1 MSQRG
6 FVSLL
11 ILAVSLSA
19 LSLVFFARQTRPP
32 VGFSHTPI
40 SLSALGGWQDDD
52 LDGVLDA
59 FATSCEAILRAPPE
73 RPLARNGTAGTGA
86 DWRGPCEAASRVP
99 GDAAARRR
107 FFEDWFTAFAVRG
120 RRSAEGLFTGY
131 YVPVVLG
138 RLTPGD
144 GFEVPLYARPDD
156 LVSVDLG
163 LFRPSLAG
171 ERVAGRVEGGALKP
185 YPDRGAI
192 TGGAL
197 DGRGA
202 ALVWLAD
209 PVDAFFLQIQGS
221 GLIELP
227 GGRLL
232 RVGYAAQNGHP
243 YTSIG
248 RLLVERG
255 HMPLADV
262 SMQSIRAWL
271 AANPGARDEILNAN
285 ASYVFFRHQ
294 ETSQNKGGAIGSQGV
309 PLTAGRSLAVDRRHV
324 PLGVPVWLESW
335 PAEAESDEPTLRRL
349 LIAQDTGGAIRGAVR
364 GDVFWGAGDEAGAR
378 AGTMRH
384 RGRYFVLLP
393 KPLAA
398 RLEALRP

>member
-11 ILAVSLSA
+11 ILAVCLSA
-19 LSLVFFARQTRPP
+19 LSLLFFARQTRLPA
-32 VGFSHTPI
+32 GLGIDPI
-40 SLSALGGWQDDD
+40 SLSALTGWQDDD
-52 LDGVLDA
+52 LEGVLDA
-59 FATSCEAILRAPPE
+59 FVTSCEAILRAPPE
-73 RPLARNGTAGTGA
+73 RALGRNGVGGTNA
-86 DWRGPCEAASRVP
+86 DWRAPCEAAGRVQ
-99 GDAAARRR
+99 GASAARHR

-120 RRSAEGLFTGY
+120 RRSSEGLFTGY
-131 YVPVVLG
+131 YVPVVPG

-144 GFEVPLYARPDD
+144 GYGVPLYGRPND
-156 LVSVDLG
+156 LVNVDLG
-163 LFRPSLAG
+163 LFRTSLAG
-171 ERVAGRVEGGALKP
+171 ERLAGRVEGGALKP

-192 TGGAL
+192 TRGAL

-232 RVGYAAQNGHP
+232 RVGYAAQNGRP

-255 HMPLADV
+255 HMALEDV

-285 ASYVFFRHQ
+285 ASYVFFRRQ
-294 ETSQNKGGAIGSQGV
+294 ETPGAIGSQGA
-309 PLTAGRSLAVDRRHV
+309 PLTAGRSLAVDRRHI

-335 PAEAESDEPTLRRL
+335 PAEDETEEPTLRRL
-349 LIAQDTGGAIRGAVR
+349 LITQDTGGAIRGAVR
-364 GDVFWGAGDEAGAR
+364 GDVFWGTGDEAGAT

-393 KPLAA
+393 KLVAA
-398 RLEALRP
+398 RLEAQRP